1 MTLILKM
8 KRINFKQTVLFFC
21 LSLFLGCQTPKIE
34 KPLIK
39 ESPTQESL
47 KDKKAPRKALKIVQ
61 ACEKAFEEIQEYT
74 SVYLKVERSDS
85 GKLRKEETI
94 LVKYRKP
101 NQIYMKWIKEPNK
114 GMELI
119 YPVREDKLLVEA
131 GGIVDV
137 FTPKLYLNPRD
148 KLAMLNNRHPVTE
161 ADIGFFINRY
171 ANDFKKALK
180 KNEAGVV
187 IKNPS
192 SILNRQVTRVEVHL
206 SGEGYYCERSVV
218 YFDNENHFPLHV
230 EFYDGQDELFERYS
244 FTQLDLKPHLKDI
257 DFDEENPEYDF

>member
-1 MTLILKM
+1 LDA
-8 KRINFKQTVLFFC
+8 RH
-21 LSLFLGCQTPKIE
+21 PKIE
-34 KPLIK
+34 KSLIK
-39 ESPTQESL
+39 ESHAQEPL
-47 KDKKAPRKALKIVQ
+47 KDKKALRQALKIVK
-61 ACEKAFEEIQEYT
+61 ASEKALEEIEEYT

-119 YPVREDKLLVEA
+119 YPVRENKLLVEP
-131 GGIVDV
+131 GGVLDV
-137 FTPKLYLNPRD
+137 FTPNLYLNPRD
-148 KLAMLNNRHPVTE
+148 KLAMLYNRHPVTE

-180 KNEAGVV
+180 KNEARVV

-192 SILNRQVTRVEVHL
+192 SILNRQATRVEVDL
-206 SGEGYYCERSVV
+206 PKEGYYCARSVV
-218 YFDNENHFPLHV
+218 YFDNENNFPLHV
-230 EFYDGQDELFERYS
+230 EFYDGMNKLFERYS
-244 FTQLDLKPHLKDI
+244 FTQLNLKPQLKDI